1 MTKIYF
7 YFLALW
13 ILSQITIL
21 AQDSNNQIV
30 VRVTEGVKAKVAVAN
45 LQNRDE
51 SVELA
56 QSTQIFNDVLWND
69 LELAGVFELIPKSFY
84 PLKLPSQP
92 YDVKFEE
99 WVSEDVGAQNLVY
112 GNSYLQNNQFVVEG
126 RLVDVNTQESI
137 IGNRYRVEPNELGI
151 RSAAHRFADE
161 IILKIGGGIPGVA
174 STKIAFVSNRNGHK
188 EIYTMD
194 YDGFGQKPLTNHRS
208 ISLTPRWSSEN
219 SRIAYTSHHRGNPD
233 LYFQTVYDQRLI
245 SFPIRGG
252 LTTTPAFSPDGER
265 IAISSSRTRDPE
277 VYISDLRGRKL
288 KRLTRSRGVDISPV
302 WNPKTGREIAFVS
315 DRSGSP
321 QIYVTDDEG
330 IDIRRM
336 VSEGGEAVS
345 PSWSPDGTHIIF
357 SWRRRLSGRFDI
369 YLMDVVTSRYTQ
381 LTRDGAN
388 NEHPV
393 WSPDSRH
400 IAYESNRFGSRQIF
414 IMLADGT
421 KKIQLTNTGRNTS
434 PSWSN
439 YFKH

>member
-1 MTKIYF
+1 MAKFYF
-7 YFLALW
+7 YFSALW
-13 ILSQITIL
+13 ILSQLTIL

-30 VRVTEGVKAKVAVAN
+30 VRVTEGVKARVAVAN
-45 LQNRDE
+45 LQTRDE
-51 SVELA
+51 TVELD
-56 QSTQIFNDVLWND
+56 QNTQIFNAVLWND

-126 RLVDVNTQESI
+126 RLVDINTQESI

-161 IILKIGGGIPGVA
+161 IILKIGGGVPGVA

-219 SRIAYTSHHRGNPD
+219 SRIAYTSYHQGNPD
-233 LYFQTVYDQRLI
+233 LYFQSLYDQRLT

-265 IAISSSRTRDPE
+265 LAFSSSRTRDPE

-321 QIYVTDDEG
+321 QIYITDDEG

-336 VSEGGEAVS
+336 ISERGEAVS

-439 YFKH
+439 YFQH

>member
-1 MTKIYF
+1 MAKLYF
-7 YFLALW
+7 YFSALW

-30 VRVTEGVKAKVAVAN
+30 VRVTEGVKARVAVAN
-45 LQNRDE
+45 LQTRDE
-51 SVELA
+51 TVELN

-69 LELAGVFELIPKSFY
+69 LALAGVFELIPKSFY

-219 SRIAYTSHHRGNPD
+219 SRIAYTSYHRGNPD

-265 IAISSSRTRDPE
+265 IAFSSSRTRDPE

>member
-137 IGNRYRVEPNELGI
+137 IGNRYRVEPN
-151 RSAAHRFADE
+151 
-161 IILKIGGGIPGVA
+161 
-174 STKIAFVSNRNGHK
+174 
-188 EIYTMD
+188 
-194 YDGFGQKPLTNHRS
+194 
-208 ISLTPRWSSEN
+208 
-219 SRIAYTSHHRGNPD
+219 
-233 LYFQTVYDQRLI
+233 
-245 SFPIRGG
+245 
-252 LTTTPAFSPDGER
+252 
-265 IAISSSRTRDPE
+265 
-277 VYISDLRGRKL
+277 
-288 KRLTRSRGVDISPV
+288 
-302 WNPKTGREIAFVS
+302 
-315 DRSGSP
+315 
-321 QIYVTDDEG
+321 
-330 IDIRRM
+330 
-336 VSEGGEAVS
+336 
-345 PSWSPDGTHIIF
+345 
-357 SWRRRLSGRFDI
+357 
-369 YLMDVVTSRYTQ
+369 
-381 LTRDGAN
+381 
-388 NEHPV
+388 
-393 WSPDSRH
+393 
-400 IAYESNRFGSRQIF
+400 
-414 IMLADGT
+414 
-421 KKIQLTNTGRNTS
+421 
-434 PSWSN
+434 
-439 YFKH
+439 

>member
-1 MTKIYF
+1 MAKLYF
-7 YFLALW
+7 YFSALW

-30 VRVTEGVKAKVAVAN
+30 VRVTEGVKARVAVAN
-45 LQNRDE
+45 LQTRDE
-51 SVELA
+51 TVELN

-69 LELAGVFELIPKSFY
+69 LALAGVFELIPKSFY

-126 RLVDVNTQESI
+126 RLVDINTQESI

-161 IILKIGGGIPGVA
+161 IILKIGGGIPGIA

-219 SRIAYTSHHRGNPD
+219 SRIAYTSYHRGNPD

-252 LTTTPAFSPDGER
+252 LTTTPAFSPDGET
-265 IAISSSRTRDPE
+265 IAFSSSRTRDPE

-321 QIYVTDDEG
+321 QIYITDDEG

-336 VSEGGEAVS
+336 ISEGGEAVS

-421 KKIQLTNTGRNTS
+421 KKTQLTNTGRNTS

>member
-21 AQDSNNQIV
+21 AQDSTNQIV

-219 SRIAYTSHHRGNPD
+219 SRIAYTSYHRGNPD

-265 IAISSSRTRDPE
+265 IAFSSSRTRDPE

-421 KKIQLTNTGRNTS
+421 KTVSYTHLTLPT
-434 PSWSN
+434 
-439 YFKH
+439 KA